1 MGYIGVAPAATG
13 SVGTNQIADTAVT
26 APKFN
31 ANVISAQT
39 ELAAT
44 PADTDEFLIS
54 DAGVIKRIDFSQF
67 KGEKNDIYWDA
78 YSDTN
83 QTGLTSNAITTVV
96 FNQVTNQ
103 SSSNPFN
110 TSTGKFTVP
119 SGGAG
124 VYFASGR
131 GQLYGTSGNH
141 MRSNYQW
148 IYKNGSS
155 GIIANGTFLTANYFE
170 GTQGTAFQ
178 VSAFVNLAEGD
189 TLEVK
194 SQTYSSSTYYI
205 YGQVS
210 VTRFFGFRISTV

>member
-78 YSDTN
+78 YSD
-83 QTGLTSNAITTVV
+83 
-96 FNQVTNQ
+96 TNQ